1 MRSKNART
9 CRDFVDRIDAS
20 PEKFRGLLFAGQLV
34 DRSLTVE
41 TAGDRAPSVSAFFSD
56 LAISTLRLR
65 RFVSSYELGARNI
78 SGSRVIPI
86 ACIPADKYH
95 SCLKKFRNVWPR
107 RDAMPFH
114 KTKSWKAER
123 ERARERKGH
132 VVCPSR
138 TGSAKSR
145 LKRVKSV
152 EDFGRNTF
160 DHRLVAVGGCEET
173 DFQAS
178 RSRSIRSLSL
188 SLSVRRLSCLFLD
201 PRHAGSFHLSVYL
214 SVSVSWLSR
223 SLSRLG
229 VAPLLRFTFA
239 MSLPVRSGR
248 GKSVTQAREVRGHRR
263 GLDLVCVKQEKQG
276 LPSSLDLTREER
288 SLLCRFYAV
297 EA

>member
-1 MRSKNART
+1 MRCLFTKQNLGRQRGREQEKERDTLSVRRERDQRSHGLNASNRLRISVEIHSTTDWWLWEAARKPISK
-9 CRDFVDRIDAS
+9 
-20 PEKFRGLLFAGQLV
+20 PRGL
-34 DRSLTVE
+34 DRS
-41 TAGDRAPSVSAFFSD
+41 DP
-56 LAISTLRLR
+56 
-65 RFVSSYELGARNI
+65 
-78 SGSRVIPI
+78 
-86 ACIPADKYH
+86 
-95 SCLKKFRNVWPR
+95 
-107 RDAMPFH
+107 
-114 KTKSWKAER
+114 
-123 ERARERKGH
+123 
-132 VVCPSR
+132 
-138 TGSAKSR
+138 
-145 LKRVKSV
+145 
-152 EDFGRNTF
+152 
-160 DHRLVAVGGCEET
+160 
-173 DFQAS
+173 
-178 RSRSIRSLSL
+178 SLSL

-201 PRHAGSFHLSVYL
+201 RRHAGSFHLSVYL

>member
-1 MRSKNART
+1 
-9 CRDFVDRIDAS
+9 
-20 PEKFRGLLFAGQLV
+20 
-34 DRSLTVE
+34 
-41 TAGDRAPSVSAFFSD
+41 
-56 LAISTLRLR
+56 
-65 RFVSSYELGARNI
+65 
-78 SGSRVIPI
+78 
-86 ACIPADKYH
+86 
-95 SCLKKFRNVWPR
+95 
-107 RDAMPFH
+107 MPFH

-123 ERARERKGH
+123 EREQENERDTSSVRRERDQQSHGLNA
-132 VVCPSR
+132 SN
-138 TGSAKSR
+138 R
-145 LKRVKSV
+145 LRISV
-152 EDFGRNTF
+152 EI
-160 DHRLVAVGGCEET
+160 HSAT
-173 DFQAS
+173 DWWLWEAARKPIS
-178 RSRSIRSLSL
+178 KPRGLDRSDPSLSISLSL

-276 LPSSLDLTREER
+276 LPSSLDLIREER